1 MKLAA
6 IFLILFG
13 VLMRILPHPENF
25 APITAIALFGAVYL
39 PKRFAFILPLG
50 AMLISDLIIG
60 FYGVTMI
67 YVYGSFVISGLLGLL
82 IRKKK
87 SIKTVVSV
95 SLISSLLFF
104 LITNFGVWANPK
116 SWYTPNLSGLL
127 DSYIAGIPF
136 FRGTMFGDLVYTA
149 GFFSIYEFVRILGK
163 KFLPSNLLRIIF

>member
-13 VLMRILPHPENF
+13 VLMRLLPHPENF

-50 AMLISDLIIG
+50 AMLISDLVIG
-60 FYGVTMI
+60 FYGITMI

-82 IRKKK
+82 IRQRK
-87 SIKTVVSV
+87 SIKNVVFV
-95 SLISSLLFF
+95 SLISSILFF

-116 SWYTPNLSGLL
+116 SWYSPNLNGLI

-136 FRGTMFGDLVYTA
+136 FRGTILGDLVYTA
-149 GFFSIYEFVRILGK
+149 GFFSAYELARIFGK
-163 KFLPSNLLRIIF
+163 KYLPSKLLQSLF